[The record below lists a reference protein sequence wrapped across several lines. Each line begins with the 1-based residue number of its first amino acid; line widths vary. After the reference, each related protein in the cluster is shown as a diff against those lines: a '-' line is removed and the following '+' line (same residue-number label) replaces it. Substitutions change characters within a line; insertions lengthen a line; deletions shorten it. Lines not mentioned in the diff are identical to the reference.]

1 MFIVIIYYYICIA
14 IIDSRHIYGK
24 RLAFIPSMYESF
36 SLYKS
41 NIDFLYLIL
50 KGIKSINEQYN
61 KDNDYIDKYKSVK
74 LWCSADLG
82 TCRIHP
88 QFCTA
93 WNFEVLGIED
103 IKIIVED
110 ETPAW
115 EKK

>member
-1 MFIVIIYYYICIA
+1 M
-14 IIDSRHIYGK
+14 G
-24 RLAFIPSMYESF
+24 
-36 SLYKS
+36 
-41 NIDFLYLIL
+41 LIL
-50 KGIKSINEQYN
+50 MTVTEEDLKKLEPILENNNMLSRPNIKISVYKNRRG
-61 KDNDYIDKYKSVK
+61 KYKGCY

-93 WNFEVLGIED
+93 WNFEILGIED